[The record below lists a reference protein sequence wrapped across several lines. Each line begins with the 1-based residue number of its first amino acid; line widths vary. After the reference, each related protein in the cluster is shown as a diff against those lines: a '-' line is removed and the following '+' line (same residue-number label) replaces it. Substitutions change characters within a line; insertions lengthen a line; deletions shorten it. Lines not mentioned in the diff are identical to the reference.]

1 MVDERGE
8 DAQLSGSTGPTY
20 PASPPHPTEEAE
32 GQKSHSSRVLRTT
45 VLWETFLKYQG
56 WLVSSWECEWHSLQ
70 LAIACVKYNVS
81 VIFLLPLLLFSLLS
95 LP

>member
-1 MVDERGE
+1 MLSFLE
-8 DAQLSGSTGPTY
+8 AQD
-20 PASPPHPTEEAE
+20 PPIQHHHHILLKRLKARKGTVPEPP
-32 GQKSHSSRVLRTT
+32 RVLRTT